1 MNQKLFE
8 FYARQYEG
16 ELERKE
22 KLRQASTLPVGL
34 TAVVGGLIFYA
45 FQVEKTAEVIPVLA
59 TILSFLAVSLLI
71 GFFILSARFY
81 IAVGYKWIPDADEWN
96 TWHASLR
103 AHHLQFP
110 NTTPPK
116 QVFQTE
122 LLNTYVR
129 CAGFNKVENDRKSGL
144 LHQMHQT
151 ILVAIGVAAIAA
163 FLRLLHEHG
172 QVLYQ

>member
-1 MNQKLFE
+1 MNQKLFD

-16 ELERKE
+16 ELDRKE

-34 TAVVGGLIFYA
+34 TAVVGGLVFYS
-45 FQVEKTAEVIPVLA
+45 FQIEKTVSFIPVISS
-59 TILSFLAVSLLI
+59 ILSILAVATLV
-71 GFFILSARFY
+71 GFFVLSAQFY

-96 TWHASLR
+96 TWHESLR
-103 AHHLQFP
+103 EHASRFE
-110 NTTPPK
+110 NVEPPK
-116 QVFQTE
+116 VTFQKE
-122 LLNTYVR
+122 LVQTYIR

-151 ILVAIGVAAIAA
+151 ILTAIGIAATAA

-172 QVLYQ
+172 ASLYS